1 MLVKLF
7 HFASRPVQSESHLR
21 PSTADLAHFTVVKLG
36 RLRRHLGL
44 QLGREHFLTLPCDTR
59 LRRLLLLVVVGGS
72 TVQGGIIAWTEVK
85 VGEATGSLYIFKC
98 S

>member
-7 HFASRPVQSESHLR
+7 HLACRPVSNESHLW
-21 PSTADLAHFTVVKLG
+21 PGTADLAHLAVVELG
-36 RLRRHLGL
+36 RLWRHLGL
-44 QLGREHFLTLPCDTR
+44 QLGREHFLTLPGDAR

-72 TVQGGIIAWTEVK
+72 TVQGGIVAWTEVK
-85 VGEATGSLYIFKC
+85 VGETTGSLYIFKC